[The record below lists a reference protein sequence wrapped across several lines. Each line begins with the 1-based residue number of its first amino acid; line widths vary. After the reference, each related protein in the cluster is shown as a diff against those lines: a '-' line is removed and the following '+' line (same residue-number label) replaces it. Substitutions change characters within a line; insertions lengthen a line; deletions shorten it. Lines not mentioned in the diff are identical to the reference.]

1 MRAKEYIALHSQDLK
16 YVDILEVV
24 LADLLPLRA
33 NRKATDLYIANR
45 LSADIRYQHYLLQK
59 SLYETGNAMQQA
71 EPQFEKIEDEIAI
84 EIVKEVRYELFQVI
98 CEDASFGYLYYV
110 LGTEQNARQNS
121 DPIDCIPNEERILKA
136 IQDSRD
142 DYPQTSLDGF
152 INDDLNY
159 QQYCLLQDGN
169 YLTDTDETYL
179 AYFNKVYEIFDE
191 LRIRQQSISSV
202 RSFLRSLTFDS
213 EAEQYWIYAYV
224 VKLIESYD
232 CSDSGLDRCK
242 QELLR
247 LNAPLAST
255 YAQIGTATTEKS
267 PVYLNA
273 RKGNKI
279 DFIRVLN
286 ALYEM
291 GKFSDS
297 KGERISKK
305 EFFTA
310 MGNAV
315 NVDLSNYDKDLSNA
329 TSSSVGFDKQLRIFD
344 EMKDKMT
351 EIFNSK

>member
-1 MRAKEYIALHSQDLK
+1 M
-16 YVDILEVV
+16 
-24 LADLLPLRA
+24 
-33 NRKATDLYIANR
+33 
-45 LSADIRYQHYLLQK
+45 
-59 SLYETGNAMQQA
+59 
-71 EPQFEKIEDEIAI
+71 
-84 EIVKEVRYELFQVI
+84 
-98 CEDASFGYLYYV
+98 
-110 LGTEQNARQNS
+110 
-121 DPIDCIPNEERILKA
+121 
-136 IQDSRD
+136 
-142 DYPQTSLDGF
+142 
-152 INDDLNY
+152 
-159 QQYCLLQDGN
+159 
-169 YLTDTDETYL
+169 
-179 AYFNKVYEIFDE
+179 YEIFDE